1 MKSSQNRFKKT
12 VLEYEYMHCICYIY
26 IISIIYAFQLRAGST
41 GRDGTSVC
49 SFFWKSTL
57 GEEQGNS
64 LKSACVFQRNKSISL
79 CHCLLRK
86 CYREE
91 YLMQYIPIYLYLC
104 GTLLNIKANGKRR
117 CIRGVL
123 WLRGRFITELSLT
136 TERIHRLE
144 CHTITHC

>member
-1 MKSSQNRFKKT
+1 MNICIILG
-12 VLEYEYMHCICYIY
+12 LE
-26 IISIIYAFQLRAGST
+26 T
-41 GRDGTSVC
+41 GREGTSVC
-49 SFFWKSTL
+49 SFFCESTL
-57 GEEQGNS
+57 GDEQGSS
-64 LKSACVFQRNKSISL
+64 LKSACIFHRNKSICL

-104 GTLLNIKANGKRR
+104 DILLNIKANGKIR
-117 CIRGVL
+117 CIGGVL
-123 WLRGRFITELSLT
+123 WLRGKFITRLSLT

>member
-1 MKSSQNRFKKT
+1 MKNSQNGFLKSF
-12 VLEYEYMHCICYIY
+12 LEYEYMHFY
-26 IISIIYAFQLRAGST
+26 RAGST
-41 GRDGTSVC
+41 GKEGKLCVQFLWEPTLRD
-49 SFFWKSTL
+49 
-57 GEEQGNS
+57 EQGS
-64 LKSACVFQRNKSISL
+64 LLKSACIFQRNKSICL

-91 YLMQYIPIYLYLC
+91 YLMQYIPIYLYLRDI
-104 GTLLNIKANGKRR
+104 LLNIKANGKIR

-123 WLRGRFITELSLT
+123 SLRGRFITELSLT